1 MNYVQL
7 YFPQICSDI
16 LDLEKNGFRQNDSI
30 WIFSSSKPIT
40 EINQQLILK
49 KLNIF
54 CSQWHSHQL
63 KVLANTLILLD
74 HFIVVIVQESTGLI
88 SGCSK
93 DSLFKQI
100 ISLEKEFTLSLL
112 NPLNLFFYNLLLKN
126 IEVYSLN
133 EIKQNGLSKEKL
145 NDLLFFDNT
154 IKSISNLSSNWII
167 PFPASQV
174 YKNLFI

>member
-112 NPLNLFFYNLLLKN
+112 N
-126 IEVYSLN
+126 
-133 EIKQNGLSKEKL
+133 
-145 NDLLFFDNT
+145 
-154 IKSISNLSSNWII
+154 
-167 PFPASQV
+167 
-174 YKNLFI
+174 